1 MKVDRHEGRPRAVA
15 DFMQDVEPTVEAAD
29 GDAADGPA
37 QERIRPP
44 KRPLDD
50 DSSAVSRVTLSPDL
64 LPLLLRG
71 VPTRDLPVVA
81 RVCTFWGLAVPIALD
96 ERRAIELERV
106 VPLTADTNAPV
117 TQEEALL
124 RRTEAAAAGKWF
136 RASMVDHCVHI
147 FPEEQ
152 LSEQAFRSAAV
163 RGGGVRDR
171 LQPVGRKLGCIGGR
185 GSAPGHFL
193 DPSGVAV
200 SDTHLIVA
208 DAGNHRLQFF
218 TFEGWHVRCVGVQRT
233 ADAPPSPGGSAWPA
247 AWFPAAAA
255 ASFPPLPAGVDLAE
269 APALPPGFG
278 PAGAGSRRRWP
289 SHRHGHDRPH
299 RPAAAEHPQPRFQRP
314 KAVAVGHGRLYALDR
329 QMLQV
334 LTMEGRPLQ
343 CLRLP
348 LGGEPLALCIDG
360 PRLLVLR
367 GERSDGRG
375 KEGDPHESC
384 VAVVAVRGRVPEGEP
399 GPAKPLPLR
408 VEEPLLPREEGGEEE
423 EGAEEMA
430 A

>member
-247 AWFPAAAA
+247 AWFPAAAGGGGGGGGGGSVCEAGAHEGSASKLMRRPTWAAAARRTSATGSVQRSSASGTSVRSVAAREKQLPKA
-255 ASFPPLPAGVDLAE
+255 ASWE
-269 APALPPGFG
+269 
-278 PAGAGSRRRWP
+278 
-289 SHRHGHDRPH
+289 
-299 RPAAAEHPQPRFQRP
+299 
-314 KAVAVGHGRLYALDR
+314 
-329 QMLQV
+329 
-334 LTMEGRPLQ
+334 
-343 CLRLP
+343 
-348 LGGEPLALCIDG
+348 
-360 PRLLVLR
+360 
-367 GERSDGRG
+367 
-375 KEGDPHESC
+375 ESS
-384 VAVVAVRGRVPEGEP
+384 
-399 GPAKPLPLR
+399 
-408 VEEPLLPREEGGEEE
+408 
-423 EGAEEMA
+423 
-430 A
+430 